1 MPPLDRS
8 IYDFAI
14 PISNTRLFEQQSSRE
29 RTVIGFITKRA
40 SITKHIHRIMLENI
54 NRISIVRQQLPATN
68 DNRHFDPTTTHEPI
82 SK

>member
-40 SITKHIHRIMLENI
+40 SITN
-54 NRISIVRQQLPATN
+54 
-68 DNRHFDPTTTHEPI
+68 THTPYNAQEH
-82 SK
+82 

>member
-29 RTVIGFITKRA
+29 RTVIGFI
-40 SITKHIHRIMLENI
+40 ITFYYEACVYNEYTYT
-54 NRISIVRQQLPATN
+54 V
-68 DNRHFDPTTTHEPI
+68 
-82 SK
+82 

>member
-8 IYDFAI
+8 IYDFATSI
-14 PISNTRLFEQQSSRE
+14 PNTRLFEQQSSRE

-40 SITKHIHRIMLENI
+40 SIANTRIMLNNI
-54 NRISIVRQQLPATN
+54 NRSSIVRQQLPATN
-68 DNRHFDPTTTHEPI
+68 DNRHFDPTTAYEPI